1 MQISAWPLIVKNLS
15 HREEL
20 GIIGIRMLKGELLEN
35 RVVVWDRK
43 VFDELQDSG
52 YGKLLEDRLELALV
66 EAMFLMGKGKL
77 KIFTKEGKKKVYL
90 SKEEFYS
97 YCEKNERNF
106 HARLIVYSDL
116 RNRGFTVKTG
126 LKFGCDFR
134 VYERGVKIKR
144 GPKAPHEHT
153 KWVVHAIPEEFTCSF
168 PELSRAVRLAQN
180 IRAEMIWA
188 VVDCEDDVTYY
199 SIKRIT
205 P

>member
-1 MQISAWPLIVKNLS
+1 MI
-15 HREEL
+15 
-20 GIIGIRMLKGELLEN
+20 KGELLEN
-35 RVVVWDRK
+35 RVVVWDKK
-43 VFDELQDSG
+43 VFDELQDRG
-52 YGKLLEDRLELALV
+52 YGKVLNDRLELSLV
-66 EAMFLMGKGKL
+66 EAMFLKNKGKL
-77 KIFTKEGKKKVYL
+77 EVFMKEEKKKKKL
-90 SKEEFYS
+90 TKQEFYS

-116 RNRGFTVKTG
+116 RERGFTVKTG

-153 KWVVHAIPEEFTCSF
+153 KFVVHAIPEEFTCSF

-188 VVDCEDDVTYY
+188 VVDSENDVTYY
-199 SIKRIT
+199 GIKRLT
-205 P
+205 L